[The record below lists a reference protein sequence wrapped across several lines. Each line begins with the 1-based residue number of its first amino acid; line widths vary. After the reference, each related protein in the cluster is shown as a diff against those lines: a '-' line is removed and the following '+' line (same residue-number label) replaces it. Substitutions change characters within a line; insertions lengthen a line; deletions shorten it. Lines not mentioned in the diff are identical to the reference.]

1 MRSKNEALARF
12 LVFFVL
18 LLVLVKPANS
28 VTLPFEDG
36 FENIAVGDYPNENGW
51 RNLFSGRSAYVSD
64 EVAHNGSR
72 SFRLESYSSWARTDY
87 VSIPEIPD
95 ILSCEV
101 SVLPDPNPARPVY
114 VGFVESIGNLNPSYN
129 KFRIYTSDGS
139 IGSVHFDAGYGL
151 PSVELGNFNV
161 GDWITVKADYDFTN
175 QVVDLWLNGQLLA
188 TDVSIV
194 PREFYDADPRYR
206 RNIILSQW
214 GVMEGNWG
222 GGGTGVI
229 YIDDV
234 RITSGTITAEVKY
247 GGGRGTAEDPYLI
260 HTAQQMNAIG
270 ANSNDWDKHFK
281 LMADIDLSSYSGTD
295 FNIIGY
301 YKNDDDNK
309 PFTGVFDGNG
319 HTISNFSYTV
329 GFFGDHF
336 IGLFGYVGGTDME
349 IKGLGLIDPNV
360 NAGTK
365 RGVGSLVGLMEY
377 GDITNCYVRNG
388 NVSGNTWVG
397 GLAGRTFVN
406 TITDCYVEADV
417 SGFTKIGGLVGVNY
431 AGLIK
436 NCSSSSD
443 VFGTSKIGGLV
454 GVNEFLMEQGFY
466 IPGNITGCCAEGKM
480 EGLNCV
486 GGLVGDNLGRV
497 TDSYATG
504 DVFVLFVF
512 QIDGP
517 PGGNRIGGL
526 VGHNYYWTDA
536 LVPPSV
542 LRCYSTGSITESIL
556 GTDNVGGLVGLN
568 EGTVTNSFWDVE
580 TSGISSSDGGT
591 GRTTSQ
597 MQRQSTFINAGWD
610 FINETAN
617 GTEDIWCIGEGRDYP
632 RLTWEL
638 IEEEPD
644 EVADSLSEAMDT
656 SLSFTTGGNA
666 DWFAQTTTSRYDGDA
681 AQSGDISSSQ
691 ESWMQTTVR
700 GTGTVKFY
708 WKVSSEEDFDFLE
721 FYIDGSLQEKISGL
735 VDWEQKTYPIS
746 TSGSHTL
753 EWRYM
758 KDPSGNSGS
767 DCGWV
772 DRVEWVTTS

>member
-1 MRSKNEALARF
+1 MKGKNAALARF
-12 LVFFVL
+12 LVFSVL
-18 LLVLVKPANS
+18 LLVLVNPANS
-28 VTLPFEDG
+28 ITLPFEDG
-36 FENIAVGDYPNENGW
+36 FENIAVGDYPDENGW
-51 RNLFSGRSAYVSD
+51 RNLFSGRSAYVSE
-64 EVAHNGSR
+64 EVAHSGRR

-95 ILSCEV
+95 RLSCEL
-101 SVLPDPNPARPVY
+101 SVLPDPNPDRPVC
-114 VGFVESIGNLNPSYN
+114 VGFVEAFGNLNPSYN
-129 KFRIYTSDGS
+129 KFRIYSGDGS
-139 IGSVHFDAGYGL
+139 IGSVHFNPGFGL
-151 PSVELGNFNV
+151 PGVELSNFNV
-161 GDWITVKADYDFTN
+161 GDWVTVKADYDFTN
-175 QVVDLWLNGQLLA
+175 LVADLWLNGQLLA
-188 TDVSIV
+188 TDVPIV

-206 RNIILSQW
+206 RDVILSKW
-214 GVMEGNWG
+214 GVLESNWG

-234 RITSGTITAEVKY
+234 RIISGTISAEVKY
-247 GGGRGTAEDPYLI
+247 GGGSGTADDPFLI
-260 HTAQQMNAIG
+260 QTSQQMNAIG

-281 LMADIDLSSYSGTD
+281 LMADIDLSAFTGTD

-301 YKNDDDNK
+301 YISDDDNK

-319 HTISNFSYTV
+319 HTISNFSYRT
-329 GFFGDHF
+329 GPIIITEG
-336 IGLFGYVGGTDME
+336 IGLFRYVGGTDME
-349 IKGLGLIDPNV
+349 IKDLGLIDPNV
-360 NAGTK
+360 VAASGE
-365 RGVGSLVGLMEY
+365 GVGSLVGIMEY
-377 GDITNCYVRNG
+377 GGITNCYVQNG
-388 NVSGNTWVG
+388 HISGERRVG
-397 GLAGRTFVN
+397 GLLGRIFSCL
-406 TITDCYVEADV
+406 ITDCYVEADV

-431 AGLIK
+431 AGMIID
-436 NCSSSSD
+436 CSSVGD
-443 VFGTSKIGGLV
+443 VFGVSKIGGLV

-497 TDSYATG
+497 TDSYATA

-580 TSGISSSDGGT
+580 TSGLSSSDGGT

-610 FINETAN
+610 FVDETAN
-617 GTEDIWCIGEGRDYP
+617 GTEDTWWILEGQDYP
-632 RLTWEL
+632 RLSWEL
-638 IEEEPD
+638 IEDEPN

-656 SLSFTTGGNA
+656 NLSFTTGGNA
-666 DWFAQTTTSRYDGDA
+666 DWFSQTTTSRYDGDA
-681 AQSGDISSSQ
+681 AQSGDISRRQ
-691 ESWMQTTVR
+691 ESWMQTTVS
-700 GTGTVKFY
+700 GAGTVKFY

-721 FYIDGSLQEKISGL
+721 FYIDGSLQDRISGS
-735 VDWEQKTYPIS
+735 VHWEQQTYTIS
-746 TSGSHTL
+746 TSGPHTL

-758 KDPSGNSGS
+758 KDGSGDSGS

-772 DRVEWVTTS
+772 DKVEW